1 MSEYVNPLTD
11 TGFKLIF
18 GSPENDLL
26 LIDFLNCL
34 FKGERKIV
42 SIEYMDKE
50 QISGV
55 EGWRN
60 IIYDVYCKTDT
71 GEYVIVEMQ
80 NQRRENFID
89 RTVYYASQAI
99 CRQGQKGRLWNYD
112 IKDVYCIAFMNYTD
126 ELFGDKLCSCA
137 KLTIDGSGKQLTT
150 LLRLYYIQLP
160 LAKEDDAD
168 CVTSIESWTYIL
180 RNMNAL
186 NLPRYSD
193 NEVFKYLKD
202 VTDVASLSPKER
214 ARYERDLKNLRD
226 AYSLDM
232 TYEHGLKKAKEE
244 GIAKGEALKAMN
256 IARNLIK
263 EKLPVDIIA
272 RATGLSIEEINAIS
286 LN

>member
-1 MSEYVNPLTD
+1 
-11 TGFKLIF
+11 LIF

-55 EGWRN
+55 EGRRN
-60 IIYDVYCKTDT
+60 TIYDVYCKTDT

-80 NQRRENFID
+80 NQRRENFIN

-126 ELFGDKLCSCA
+126 KLFDDKLCSCV
-137 KLTIDGSGKQLTT
+137 KLTIDGSGKQLTS

-160 LAKEDDAD
+160 LAKEADAD
-168 CVTSIESWTYIL
+168 CETSIESWTYIL
-180 RNMNAL
+180 RNMDAL
-186 NLPRYSD
+186 NLPKYSD

-202 VTDVASLSPKER
+202 VTDVASLSPKQR
-214 ARYERDLKNLRD
+214 ARYERDLKDLRD
-226 AYSLDM
+226 AYSLDL
-232 TYEHGLKKAKEE
+232 TYEHGLKKAKED
-244 GIAKGEALKAMN
+244 GIAEGLAKGLAKGRGQGFAEGKLAVAYKMKAE
-256 IARNLIK
+256 NLPI
-263 EKLPVDIIA
+263 DMIS
-272 RATGLSIEEINAIS
+272 RMTGLSIEEINAIS

>member
-1 MSEYVNPLTD
+1 
-11 TGFKLIF
+11 
-18 GSPENDLL
+18 
-26 LIDFLNCL
+26 
-34 FKGERKIV
+34 
-42 SIEYMDKE
+42 MDKE

-55 EGWRN
+55 EGRRN
-60 IIYDVYCKTDT
+60 TIYDVYCKTDT

-80 NQRRENFID
+80 NQRHENFIN

-126 ELFGDKLCSCA
+126 ELFDDKLCSCVN
-137 KLTIDGSGKQLTT
+137 LTIDGSGKRLTT
-150 LLRLYYIQLP
+150 LLRFYYIQLP

-168 CVTSIESWTYIL
+168 CETSIESWTYIL
-180 RNMNAL
+180 RNMDAL

-214 ARYERDLKNLRD
+214 ARYERDLKDLRD

-232 TYEHGLKKAKEE
+232 TYEHGLKKAKED
-244 GIAKGEALKAMN
+244 GIAEGKTEGKAEEKLS
-256 IARNLIK
+256 IAQNLIRLK
-263 EKLPVDIIA
+263 ISPKVISS
-272 RATGLSIEEINAIS
+272 ATGLSIDEINAID